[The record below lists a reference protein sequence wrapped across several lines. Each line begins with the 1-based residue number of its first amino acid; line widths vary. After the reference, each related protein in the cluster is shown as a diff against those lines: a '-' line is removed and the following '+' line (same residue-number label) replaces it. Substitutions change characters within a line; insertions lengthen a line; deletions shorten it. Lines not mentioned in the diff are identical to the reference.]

1 MTIRILLAAEDQA
14 FLTLL
19 DRVMAATRPLL
30 AFDVDVQHASTRAAV
45 CARAESRADDIIL
58 LDWGVADADTPDL
71 IEDLFRCDANL
82 RVVALLPQDPVQY
95 RSRVWAAGAC
105 ASIPREHM
113 DQEWLASVLC
123 VVHRAMAR
131 EARLRSEME

>member
-1 MTIRILLAAEDQA
+1 MTIRLLFAAEDQA
-14 FLTLL
+14 MLTLL
-19 DRVMAATRPLL
+19 DCVLAATRPLL
-30 AFDVDVQHASTRAAV
+30 AFNVTVQHAATRTAV
-45 CARAESRADDIIL
+45 CGHAAARADDVIL
-58 LDWGVADADTPDL
+58 LDWGLAAADTPGL
-71 IEDLFRCDANL
+71 IEDLFRCDADL

-123 VVHRAMAR
+123 VVHRALAR
-131 EARLRSEME
+131 